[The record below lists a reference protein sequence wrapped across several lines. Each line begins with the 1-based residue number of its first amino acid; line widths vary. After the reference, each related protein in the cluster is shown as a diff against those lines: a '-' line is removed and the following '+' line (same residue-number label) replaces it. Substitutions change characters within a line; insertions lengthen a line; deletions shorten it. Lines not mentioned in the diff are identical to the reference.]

1 MTRPTLTEHTTVD
14 DFASFYWLKEELVAF
29 CRAQG
34 LSTLGSKQD
43 LSVRIRQFLETG
55 TESRSAPSAMRKAKM
70 PNTFTRQSIIAPGWC
85 CSQELRA
92 FFEREIGTSFHFD
105 GVMRDFIH
113 HGVGKTLDEAIA
125 AWQAEQKNPQPAKE
139 IAPQFEYNRY
149 LREYFSS
156 HPGATLDEAIQAW
169 NSYKAVRRT
178 SH

>member
-1 MTRPTLTEHTTVD
+1 MSRPLLTEHTSAH

-34 LSTLGSKQD
+34 LSTQGSKQE
-43 LSVRIRQFLETG
+43 LSARIRQFLESG
-55 TESRSAPSAMRKAKM
+55 TVQKPTPPATRKATM
-70 PNTFTRQSIIAPGWC
+70 PGAFTRQSVIAPGWR
-85 CSQELRA
+85 CSQVLRA
-92 FFEREIGTSFHFD
+92 FFEREIGTGFHFD
-105 GVMRDFIH
+105 EVMREFIH
-113 HGVGKTLDEAIA
+113 HGAGKTLDEAIA
-125 AWQAEQKNPQPAKE
+125 TWEAAQAGPQQPKE

-149 LREYFSS
+149 LREYFSV